1 MKLIL
6 EFGREI
12 NLPRRMGWL
21 DGLTDAMAMKL
32 GELREMV
39 AGTGRPGVLQP
50 MGLWRIRDD

>member
-21 DGLTDAMAMKL
+21 DGLTNAMAMKL
-32 GELREMV
+32 GEVWEMV
-39 AGTGRPGVLQP
+39 VGTGRRGMLQS
-50 MGLWRIRDD
+50 MGS